1 MTGIWKLGMLEIE
14 SIVRRVASRVLTD
27 LDGDVSKDVMKKRGE
42 ALKIMGTM
50 FKEAG
55 KQGKKTETHPVQN
68 LDDLEK
74 KANASNGKGKEKED
88 DEKNNDKEQE
98 TEKEKEND
106 EKEKEKEPEAA
117 PSGIDGLDWSR
128 SPSPPPLLDDL
139 EWIE

>member
-27 LDGDVSKDVMKKRGE
+27 LDGDVPKDVMKKRGE

-117 PSGIDGLDWSR
+117 PSGIDGLD
-128 SPSPPPLLDDL
+128 
-139 EWIE
+139 

>member
-1 MTGIWKLGMLEIE
+1 M
-14 SIVRRVASRVLTD
+14 LTD

-88 DEKNNDKEQE
+88 DEKNKEQE
-98 TEKEKEND
+98 KENDEKEKEKD

-117 PSGIDGLDWSR
+117 PSGIDGLD
-128 SPSPPPLLDDL
+128 
-139 EWIE
+139 